1 MTDLDQTAERTVYPG
16 LWRARLGLFL
26 RGLRQNWS
34 LFLASRIGIVGLVII
49 IFFGLMVVAYPVL
62 RGTVWD
68 DRGIEPTTGE
78 GFQVYD
84 PVTGYDVPPEGKS
97 HPLSPSWRHPLGTDL
112 RGRDVAGQLLFSARN
127 EFMLGLIAALVTAV
141 IATLVG
147 ALSAYFG
154 GIVDTLLMRL
164 ADLIVLFPL
173 ISFLIVFSALAKDL
187 CIGVQPLEY
196 CVGGVGVF
204 ELAVILGIFGG
215 FGATAIILKSQALA
229 IGVKPYIDAARMA
242 GGGHLHII
250 LSHFIPN
257 LLPLAFL
264 YMMFTVT
271 AAIFSEAVLSFFGLL
286 DDIDMSWGIMINTT
300 KQDGFTLQFIEKW
313 WLILPASLSITLLCS
328 AFYLVGRGLDEVVN
342 PRLRQR

>member
-1 MTDLDQTAERTVYPG
+1 VYPG
-16 LWRARLGLFL
+16 LWRARLELL
-26 RGLRQNWS
+26 LKGLRQNWS
-34 LFLASRIGIVGLVII
+34 LFLESKIGIVGLAII
-49 IFFGLMVVAYPVL
+49 IFFGLMVIAYPVL
-62 RGTVWD
+62 RQTVWD
-68 DRGIEPTTGE
+68 TRGFEPTTGE

-84 PVTGYDVPPEGKS
+84 PVTGYDVPPEGEA

-112 RGRDVAGQLLFSARN
+112 LGRDIASQLLFSAKD
-127 EFMLGLIAALVTAV
+127 EFILGLTAALVTAV

-147 ALSAYFG
+147 AMSAYYG

-173 ISFLIVFSALAKDL
+173 LSLLIVASALFR
-187 CIGVQPLEY
+187 
-196 CVGGVGVF
+196 VGLF
-204 ELAVILGIFGG
+204 ELALILGFFGG
-215 FGATAIILKSQALA
+215 FGATAIVLKSQALA

-257 LLPLAFL
+257 LMPLAFL

-271 AAIFSEAVLSFFGLL
+271 TAIFSEAVLSFFGLL
-286 DDIDMSWGIMINTT
+286 DIDMSWGIIINTT
-300 KQDGFTLQFIEKW
+300 KESGYTLQFIEKW
-313 WLILPASLSITLLCS
+313 WLIFPASLSITLLCS